1 VTSWRRLKEIAQK
14 VMKEGGFTTEDVM
27 NDLKDYRAKQNLI
40 ESLKQVKEIR
50 EGRLPKKTW
59 QEYIDENEKIFRT
72 DESS

>member
-1 VTSWRRLKEIAQK
+1 MTSWRRLKEIAQK

>member
-1 VTSWRRLKEIAQK
+1 
-14 VMKEGGFTTEDVM
+14 MKEGGFTTEDVM